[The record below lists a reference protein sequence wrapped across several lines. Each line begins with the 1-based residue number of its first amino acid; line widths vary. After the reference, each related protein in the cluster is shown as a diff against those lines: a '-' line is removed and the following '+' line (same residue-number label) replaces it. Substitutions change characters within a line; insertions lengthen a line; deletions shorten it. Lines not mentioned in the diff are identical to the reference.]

1 MNLLDIIIIVIL
13 GYCLVRGIF
22 RGLIK
27 EVSGIIG
34 VLGGF
39 YAAYSYYQ
47 QLAQFLS
54 QWISD
59 TSIQNILSFMLLFC
73 AVLIIVSIIGIV
85 VKYLLN
91 IAFLGW
97 TDRITGGIFG
107 ILKGVL
113 ISCVIIFSLT
123 AFLPKG
129 APIVKESFLAPY
141 ATMVSETMAKVVPE
155 ELKAQIS
162 DKIGELK
169 KVWKN

>member
-1 MNLLDIIIIVIL
+1 MNLLDIVIVVIL

-39 YAAYSYYQ
+39 YVAYSYYNK
-47 QLAQFLS
+47 LAHFLS

-59 TSIQNILSFMLLFC
+59 TSIQNILSFLLLFC

-97 TDRITGGIFG
+97 TDRITGAVFG

-129 APIVKESFLAPY
+129 APIIKESLLAPY
-141 ATMVSETMAKVVPE
+141 ATRVSETMARVVPE

>member
-1 MNLLDIIIIVIL
+1 MNLLDIVIVVIL

-47 QLAQFLS
+47 KVAQLLS
-54 QWISD
+54 RWISD
-59 TSIQNILSFMLLFC
+59 TSIQNILSFLLLFC

-85 VKYLLN
+85 IKYLLN

-97 TDRITGGIFG
+97 TDRITGAVFG

-129 APIVKESFLAPY
+129 APVVKESLLAPY
-141 ATMVSETMAKVVPE
+141 ATMVSETMARVVPE
-155 ELKAQIS
+155 DLKGQIS

>member
-97 TDRITGGIFG
+97 TARITGGIFG